1 MADEDVT
8 KDQQADQEQTQGAET
23 ERGSAAPGQAGDL
36 AAQLQVARQEAAEYK
51 DKYLRAL
58 AEMDNFRKRMER
70 SSAERAERTRREVV
84 TKLLDTVVDNVERAL
99 SHEATMD
106 RDALAQT
113 LNMVQSLLNEFLRS
127 EGLSA
132 VPSVGE
138 PFNPQVHEAVEMVS
152 SPEHPEGTV
161 VGEHRKGY
169 TIGGNELLRPAR
181 VAVSN
186 GDQS

>member
-1 MADEDVT
+1 MADADVT

-23 ERGSAAPGQAGDL
+23 ESGGAAPEQAGEL
-36 AAQLQVARQEAAEYK
+36 AAQLQAVRNEAAEYK

-70 SSAERAERTRREVV
+70 TSAERAERARREVV

-113 LNMVQSLLNEFLRS
+113 INMVQSLLNEFLRS
-127 EGLSA
+127 EGLST

-152 SPEHPEGTV
+152 TPEHPEGTV

-169 TIGGNELLRPAR
+169 TIGNELLRPAR

-186 GDQS
+186 GNQS